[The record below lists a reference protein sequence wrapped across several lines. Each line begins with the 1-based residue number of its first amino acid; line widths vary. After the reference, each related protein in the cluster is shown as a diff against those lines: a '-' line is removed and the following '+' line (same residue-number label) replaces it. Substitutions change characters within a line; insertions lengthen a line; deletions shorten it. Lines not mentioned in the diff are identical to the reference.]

1 MHMLTSARALLHRR
15 SSRERTQRPSGRA
28 HWRRYSQRPR
38 RLHRD
43 QLPNLEGGSRP
54 NRARLACIR
63 SVRLASASP
72 STRLACIW
80 PVRHHRPRQARHARR
95 TQRAA
100 PRRRHDPRQRRRG
113 RGAGRARRCRGY
125 LDGGPRAAG
134 ARGAGAQDG
143 AKLART
149 PPAARGSSR
158 GCAERR
164 AGRVRGRRGE
174 RITGCASCRA
184 CKWRPSLSR
193 QRRRACGGG
202 ANPPFATTPFA
213 TPPFATTTLAAV
225 AQ

>member
-1 MHMLTSARALLHRR
+1 VQLAFRPCPCMHVLTSARALLHRR
-15 SSRERTQRPSGRA
+15 SSRERTQRPSGRP
-28 HWRRYSQRPR
+28 HRRRYSQRPR

-54 NRARLACIR
+54 NRARLACIESGR
-63 SVRLASASP
+63 
-72 STRLACIW
+72 

-125 LDGGPRAAG
+125 LDGGPRAVG
-134 ARGAGAQDG
+134 ARSAGAQDG

-149 PPAARGSSR
+149 PPTARGSSR